1 MVWYSPITAGVRRAI
16 CGLLFG
22 ILAIRI
28 SGGECCWSGRRN
40 HSGEIKVRSG
50 CAPRWRPA
58 RARICAIFTLPSI
71 GQRGLGLLDH
81 ITHELRE
88 LVDRLGQLDQTD
100 GVGLLNPLFFIG
112 VPLGIYWL
120 VLAINGLRRERA
132 AWAGRDH
139 GTWP

>member
-1 MVWYSPITAGVRRAI
+1 MRTQVEAGP
-16 CGLLFG
+16 CQDLGDLH
-22 ILAIRI
+22 LAQHWAE
-28 SGGECCWSGRRN
+28 GFE
-40 HSGEIKVRSG
+40 
-50 CAPRWRPA
+50 
-58 RARICAIFTLPSI
+58 
-71 GQRGLGLLDH
+71 LLDDVP
-81 ITHELRE
+81 HELRE
-88 LVDRLGQLDQTD
+88 LVDRLGQLDQAD